1 VCAVSRCRSSVGA
14 IPTWQLSLQPVA
26 IGAAMEVTISPKLS
40 MERAGKRPREQA
52 GRNMRE
58 RRAGLET
65 INVGADPALTRGR
78 PKPQASG
85 ERNDPALR
93 SHRGKGDGMSVE
105 EIGRNTG
112 DPLRWARDPTGRP
125 RGTGQAVGGVG
136 EVRSTVEAG

>member
-1 VCAVSRCRSSVGA
+1 
-14 IPTWQLSLQPVA
+14 
-26 IGAAMEVTISPKLS
+26 MEVTISPKLS